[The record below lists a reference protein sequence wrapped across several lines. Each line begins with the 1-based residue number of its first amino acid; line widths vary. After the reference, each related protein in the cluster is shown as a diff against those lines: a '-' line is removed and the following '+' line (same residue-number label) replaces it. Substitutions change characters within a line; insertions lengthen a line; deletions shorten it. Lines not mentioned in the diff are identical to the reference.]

1 MKSWIPWSLLALLSW
16 GFWGLFPK
24 LATNYISPR
33 SAILYESLGAA
44 LAGLVAL
51 LSIGA
56 PREANSRG
64 ILFGVLTGLCAFTG
78 AWFYVNAV
86 SKGKLSLIVT
96 VTAMYPVITVIF
108 ARLVLGESITVR
120 HGIGMLFAFVAIV
133 LLVT

>member
-1 MKSWIPWSLLALLSW
+1 MMKSWIPWSLLALLSW

-64 ILFGVLTGLCAFTG
+64 VLFGVLTGLCAFTG
-78 AWFYVNAV
+78 QER
-86 SKGKLSLIVT
+86 IE
-96 VTAMYPVITVIF
+96 TAGLGSQPELH
-108 ARLVLGESITVR
+108 LVFGR
-120 HGIGMLFAFVAIV
+120 K
-133 LLVT
+133 